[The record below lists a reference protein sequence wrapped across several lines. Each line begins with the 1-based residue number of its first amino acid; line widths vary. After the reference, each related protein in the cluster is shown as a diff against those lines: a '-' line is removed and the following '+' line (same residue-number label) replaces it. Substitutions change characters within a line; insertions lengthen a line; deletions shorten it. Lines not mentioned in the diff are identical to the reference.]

1 MKLPSIPFGCVIGL
15 FALVGVLAAF
25 GVALFAALRTDG
37 PATAGNRIVIVDVDG
52 GIRTVAPDG
61 GSVRQY
67 DIHNAGTTFPAFSPD
82 GGRLAAIGLA
92 GQAPGVYM
100 LDEASRE
107 GDGPAA
113 PARVFDGAAAPPF
126 YLDWTPDGRSVAF
139 LASEADG
146 LSMRVVPAD
155 GSAEAMTVHR
165 GSPLYWD
172 WADPTHALIH
182 AGTTGPDA
190 YFGEVSTAGGTA
202 EASVAVMPAFRA
214 PGISHDGRYR
224 AYVVDTDQPGS
235 PADVSLVIDE
245 RGGEADRRIPLSGPT
260 AFGWSPSASELAYL
274 GSSGSTLL
282 AGSLLLASATE
293 TAGARLVDGD
303 VIAFVWAPDGRSIAA
318 FSLTPQD
325 TAPNAGEGVRLR
337 LTVVDVATRAVRLER
352 LVAPAAP
359 ILEQFVPF
367 FDQYALSHRLW
378 SPASDALVLPLVDD
392 EDVSKITILSID
404 RSPDREVG
412 PGVIAF
418 WSPS

>member
-1 MKLPSIPFGCVIGL
+1 
-15 FALVGVLAAF
+15 
-25 GVALFAALRTDG
+25 
-37 PATAGNRIVIVDVDG
+37 
-52 GIRTVAPDG
+52 
-61 GSVRQY
+61 
-67 DIHNAGTTFPAFSPD
+67 
-82 GGRLAAIGLA
+82 
-92 GQAPGVYM
+92 
-100 LDEASRE
+100 
-107 GDGPAA
+107 
-113 PARVFDGAAAPPF
+113 
-126 YLDWTPDGRSVAF
+126 
-139 LASEADG
+139 
-146 LSMRVVPAD
+146 
-155 GSAEAMTVHR
+155 
-165 GSPLYWD
+165 
-172 WADPTHALIH
+172 
-182 AGTTGPDA
+182 
-190 YFGEVSTAGGTA
+190 
-202 EASVAVMPAFRA
+202 MPAFRA

-359 ILEQFVPF
+359 FLEQFVPF